1 MWSQRLTASK
11 ANRREIGMQ
20 QHRTRGKAAVE
31 TEQPEL
37 GVLML
42 APIAVKVAGDL
53 DGDGDPL
60 SF

>member
-1 MWSQRLTASK
+1 
-11 ANRREIGMQ
+11 MQ

-37 GVLML
+37 GMLML